1 MNISEYKPSCQN
13 GFTLIEVMVVVVI
26 LGILAALVAPQ
37 VIGNVTEAR
46 ITAAKSDIR
55 NLQSSL
61 EMFRLHAFRYPTTD
75 EGLDALVS
83 APPAADASDR
93 WKGPYMPKVPND
105 PWGRQYLYLSPGTRG
120 EIDVYSLGRDG
131 QPGGEGEDADIGSWN
146 LD

>member
-1 MNISEYKPSCQN
+1 MNIHKHSTPQQD

-75 EGLDALVS
+75 EGLEALVS
-83 APPAADASDR
+83 APAEADAGDR

-105 PWGRQYLYLSPGTRG
+105 PWGRPYLYMSPGTRAD
-120 EIDVYSLGRDG
+120 IDVYSLGRDG
-131 QPGGEGEDADIGSWN
+131 QPGGEGEDADIGNWN